1 VGHQFDQRADNG
13 APVHFEMI
21 HCAHFQNLL
30 VVNVWVFSSIFYN
43 RYSRMHMRDAGI
55 VESVIKLKRFVGR
68 RCVVLVVVSE
78 QRNIDEESFLH

>member
-1 VGHQFDQRADNG
+1 
-13 APVHFEMI
+13 
-21 HCAHFQNLL
+21 
-30 VVNVWVFSSIFYN
+30 
-43 RYSRMHMRDAGI
+43 MRDAGI